1 MNSRK
6 NYSKIEIEI
15 ANISDII
22 NNQQKA
28 INILSAKYNN
38 QATNITNNFQE
49 FLKEKQLKLIRL
61 IKQKIVLEYK
71 LQSIHEERYN
81 EFVKS
86 NVLNGINDLTNMT
99 FEYAHPIDK
108 RTKKYI
114 VNINN
119 TKNNSPYYQDK
130 KYIITINIII
140 FIIIILNIYTIGF
153 SNIKFW

>member
-1 MNSRK
+1 M
-6 NYSKIEIEI
+6 
-15 ANISDII
+15 
-22 NNQQKA
+22 
-28 INILSAKYNN
+28 
-38 QATNITNNFQE
+38 
-49 FLKEKQLKLIRL
+49 KEKQLKLIRL
-61 IKQKIVLEYK
+61 IKQKIVLEDK

-153 SNIKFW
+153 SNIKFL